1 MLETAHN
8 TVKRVASQLGLN
20 QADVEQLLKTNAEHE
35 FEIALKNGKTF
46 KGYRVQHN
54 NKLGPYK
61 GGIRFHPNVS
71 LEEVR
76 ALATLMSLKTAAVGL
91 PYGGG
96 KGGVSVNPRDL
107 TDEELEELSRGFATA
122 LTPHIGPDKDIPA
135 PDVNTDSRVIDWMA
149 DEHAKIT
156 GDSSKASFTG
166 KSVSNGGS
174 LGRDAATGRGGAI
187 VLREVLKSLDKTGP
201 LTIAMQGA
209 GNVGLFF
216 VRTLE
221 QMLPNFKLV
230 GLTDSQGGVYDT
242 NGLNASELASFK
254 EAGNSLKDFKTGK
267 VITNDKLLELNVD
280 VLVLAA
286 LEDVITDANKD
297 KIKASIVLELA
308 NGPVSEKAYDYL
320 AANGRIIVP
329 DIIAN
334 AGGVVVSYLEWVQ
347 NKSGEHWT
355 EERVN
360 KELEN
365 YLVRAAQ
372 NMTDYANKNGA
383 SLKDAAIAIAI
394 KKLIHAPRS

>member
-122 LTPHIGPDKDIPA
+122 LTPHIGPDTDIPA

-166 KSVSNGGS
+166 KSVDNGGS

-320 AANGRIIVP
+320 TANGKIIVP

>member
-1 MLETAHN
+1 M
-8 TVKRVASQLGLN
+8 
-20 QADVEQLLKTNAEHE
+20 
-35 FEIALKNGKTF
+35 
-46 KGYRVQHN
+46 
-54 NKLGPYK
+54 
-61 GGIRFHPNVS
+61 
-71 LEEVR
+71 
-76 ALATLMSLKTAAVGL
+76 
-91 PYGGG
+91 
-96 KGGVSVNPRDL
+96 
-107 TDEELEELSRGFATA
+107 
-122 LTPHIGPDKDIPA
+122 
-135 PDVNTDSRVIDWMA
+135 
-149 DEHAKIT
+149 
-156 GDSSKASFTG
+156 
-166 KSVSNGGS
+166 
-174 LGRDAATGRGGAI
+174 
-187 VLREVLKSLDKTGP
+187 LREVLKSLDKTGP

-320 AANGRIIVP
+320 TANGKIIVP